1 MATTKNEELIEL
13 AESLQSTHEALRG
26 FSKLLCIAGGTS
38 EGATLDGPG
47 DLAYLIMKQQDALV
61 YRLLDIA
68 YGKNVTEE
76 VSSE

>member
-13 AESLQSTHEALRG
+13 AEKLQSTHEAFNGLA
-26 FSKLLCIAGGTS
+26 KLLCIASQTTGG
-38 EGATLDGPG
+38 ENLEGPG
-47 DLAYLIMKQQDALV
+47 DLAYLIAQQQDPLV

-68 YGKNVTEE
+68 YGRAEE